1 MFSLLFIFLL
11 SSNPGSEPVAK
22 VAGRTIYKEEIP
34 KNTPVEVYI
43 KRLVFFEIAKEKGY
57 DDSVRAIVERSFDET
72 LVRELYSRIIRDSKP
87 TLAESFIMYRLL
99 GKEVKAQLIQTEDF
113 MTAYHAWLE
122 VIKGNDFGEV
132 STKYSAE
139 VRLKNQK
146 GDIGWLR
153 WRYDASPL
161 LKKAFR
167 MKEGEIS
174 FPFKSNEGWLII
186 KVLEI
191 KDRELQDFINMESG
205 LKSQIKRIKS
215 DKIANDHINYLKW
228 ILDIDIDIEGLRL
241 LSSRVPI
248 PSERARGG
256 LRPEFKLEDMDVV
269 LGRSNLG
276 LYTMRDFSRD
286 IKTIRRLPQLRNRE
300 EAKNFTEWRIV
311 FHFLVLE
318 AKRLGIHRLPEISE
332 NFMKELS
339 RMAIRRW
346 KAYEI
351 EPLVKVTDEDRINYY
366 EVNKEKYRMLEKRKV
381 YLIEVETKEDIDEI
395 KRELQRG
402 KDFEKLA
409 TEKSIGEGQNRG
421 GLIGFIN
428 KDERGVI
435 GEEAF
440 ELNVGKVSEPFKKD
454 DRWAIIKIT
463 DIKESYIPLYSEI
476 RYRLN
481 RDYEGDKRREI
492 EDKIFE
498 ENKEKFGVE
507 ILISGEFEEEF
518 EALDVGPD
526 KKIER
531 IK

>member
-1 MFSLLFIFLL
+1 MFSLLFISLL
-11 SSNPGSEPVAK
+11 SFNPGSEPVAK
-22 VAGRTIYKEEIP
+22 VAGKTIYKEEIP
-34 KNTPVEVYI
+34 KNTSVEVYI

-72 LVRELYSRIIRDSKP
+72 LVRELHARIIRDSKP
-87 TLAESFIMYRLL
+87 TLDEAFIMYRLL

-139 VRLKNQK
+139 IRLKNQK

-174 FPFKSNEGWLII
+174 FPLKSNEGWLII

-228 ILDIDIDIEGLRL
+228 ILDMDIGIEGLRL

-276 LYTMRDFSRD
+276 LYTVLDFSRD

-339 RMAIRRW
+339 RMAVRRW

-351 EPLVKVTDEDRINYY
+351 EPLTHATDEDRLNYY

-421 GLIGFIN
+421 GLIEFIN

-440 ELNVGKVSEPFKKD
+440 KLNVGKVSEPFKKD

-481 RDYEGDKRREI
+481 KDYERDKRREI

-507 ILISGEFEEEF
+507 ILISGEFKEEF